1 MSLKVMCAGCSVE
14 EREHAESDVR
24 RALGARAS
32 GSETWIVSVINL
44 QSRWSVTLDGPGI
57 RALNCTAP
65 PGRLAEA
72 IQEALQARIG
82 APPAA
87 AAPSSPAVPAAAA
100 APAARPAPAP
110 APPARMAPAA
120 APAPARSP
128 APAVASPAP
137 ARSAPNP
144 PPASAAPAPAP
155 PPARSAISPASG
167 PRRDRHEC
175 VQCHQRFAVAFE
187 AIAKEPEHMTP
198 VACPHCWH
206 MNHVLV
212 GQTAAD
218 TSDYRAEK
226 D

>member
-1 MSLKVMCAGCSVE
+1 MSLKVMCAGCSAE
-14 EREHAESDVR
+14 ERERAESDVR
-24 RALGARAS
+24 RALGARAA

-65 PGRLAEA
+65 PGRLVEA
-72 IQEALQARIG
+72 IQEALQPRTG
-82 APPAA
+82 APP
-87 AAPSSPAVPAAAA
+87 PAASPSASPGLPVA
-100 APAARPAPAP
+100 GREPDVRPAGRA
-110 APPARMAPAA
+110 APAA
-120 APAPARSP
+120 APAAATAPSRA
-128 APAVASPAP
+128 APAAP
-137 ARSAPNP
+137 PRSAPLP
-144 PPASAAPAPAP
+144 TPADNDNAPAG
-155 PPARSAISPASG
+155 ARSAISPATG

-175 VQCHQRFAVAFE
+175 AQCHQRFGVTFD
-187 AIAKEPEHMTP
+187 AIAGEPEHMSP

-212 GQTAAD
+212 GETAAD

>member
-14 EREHAESDVR
+14 ERERAESDVR
-24 RALGARAS
+24 RGLGALAA
-32 GSETWIVSVINL
+32 GGETWIVSVINL

-65 PGRLAEA
+65 PGRLAET
-72 IQEALQARIG
+72 IQEALQRTG
-82 APPAA
+82 APPGA
-87 AAPSSPAVPAAAA
+87 AAPSAGGTAPAAAA
-100 APAARPAPAP
+100 ALAARPAVPAPSPVLPAAGRGTNPPSTARPTAP
-110 APPARMAPAA
+110 APPRSAPLRAPAA
-120 APAPARSP
+120 GNS
-128 APAVASPAP
+128 
-137 ARSAPNP
+137 
-144 PPASAAPAPAP
+144 ASAGP
-155 PPARSAISPASG
+155 RSAISPASG

-175 VQCHQRFAVAFE
+175 VQCHQRFGVMFEAVAG
-187 AIAKEPEHMTP
+187 EPEHMTP

-212 GQTAAD
+212 GETAAD